1 VRARRA
7 TGAALRRG
15 CACLPRARVKCERQP
30 RSFATFRRGRA
41 SERAVHHQRP
51 PEEIAAMA
59 GIIDVTDANFD
70 AEVLKSELPIVIDF
84 WAEWCAPCRAIAP
97 IVKDLSA
104 QYDGKVK
111 VVKMNIDENP
121 ATPGKY
127 GVRAIPTVL
136 AFKNGTVVGQI
147 TGARPRS
154 AFEEL
159 VQRVL

>member
-1 VRARRA
+1 MA
-7 TGAALRRG
+7 
-15 CACLPRARVKCERQP
+15 
-30 RSFATFRRGRA
+30 
-41 SERAVHHQRP
+41 
-51 PEEIAAMA
+51 EIL
-59 GIIDVTDANFD
+59 DVTDATF
-70 AEVLKSELPIVIDF
+70 EQEILKSETPVIIDF

-97 IVKDLSA
+97 IVKDLAAS
-104 QYDGKVK
+104 YSGKVK

-136 AFKNGTVVGQI
+136 AFKNGAVVGQI